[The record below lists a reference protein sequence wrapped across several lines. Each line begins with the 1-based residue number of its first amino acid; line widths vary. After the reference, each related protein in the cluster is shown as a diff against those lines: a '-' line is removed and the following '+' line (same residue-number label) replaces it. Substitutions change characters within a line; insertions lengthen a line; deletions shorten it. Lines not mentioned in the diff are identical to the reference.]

1 MSINIKFQ
9 WWKCKKSVY
18 FSLNPLFNNTEMF
31 SCVKICEAAKP
42 VMAPF
47 PGIWGKIDCM
57 HRTNTWLV
65 QLKNFEVMKADIW
78 NGVLIKE
85 SMLPAGADTLEK
97 HSHMHAGECTC
108 NTCVWMSMCL
118 CVCVHVSHNNVKPVN
133 FCSDGGVCEP
143 GYARVCAFA

>member
-1 MSINIKFQ
+1 
-9 WWKCKKSVY
+9 
-18 FSLNPLFNNTEMF
+18 
-31 SCVKICEAAKP
+31 
-42 VMAPF
+42 
-47 PGIWGKIDCM
+47 M

-108 NTCVWMSMCL
+108 NTCV
-118 CVCVHVSHNNVKPVN
+118 
-133 FCSDGGVCEP
+133 
-143 GYARVCAFA
+143 